1 MTLESLLAGWGGETG
16 VAASGRHVLAIQDT
30 SEFTFRTTP
39 ERRRGLGEIGKGV
52 GRGVILHAMLA
63 LDAGTGACLGL
74 VAGQVWTRSGRTTIP
89 HAKRPLVDK
98 ESHRW
103 LASAERAKTV
113 LGAAAIVTVVADR
126 ESDIY
131 DEWARLPEPA
141 FHLLTRVM
149 QDLLTRVMQDRCLVG
164 GGRLFAASELWPV
177 AARERVDL
185 PARAPHRPARQAEVS
200 LRFGPVTLKRPRS
213 SPRHLPPGV
222 TLTLVEVVETPAPGT
237 AEPVHWRLLTTHDVT
252 DASTAWRIVEWY
264 KARWTIEQ
272 LFRLM
277 KRQGLRLEDSQ
288 LEDAERLVKL
298 TAIAA
303 KAAAVTLQL
312 VQARDGHSAE
322 PASVAFAEEQIAALE
337 ALGPTLEGRTSLQKN
352 PHPRRSLAWATWII
366 GRLGGWDGYPSS
378 KPPGPI
384 TLRYGLEYFHA
395 FAAGRQSS
403 DLCMP

>member
-1 MTLESLLAGWGGETG
+1 
-16 VAASGRHVLAIQDT
+16 
-30 SEFTFRTTP
+30 
-39 ERRRGLGEIGKGV
+39 
-52 GRGVILHAMLA
+52 
-63 LDAGTGACLGL
+63 
-74 VAGQVWTRSGRTTIP
+74 
-89 HAKRPLVDK
+89 
-98 ESHRW
+98 
-103 LASAERAKTV
+103 
-113 LGAAAIVTVVADR
+113 
-126 ESDIY
+126 
-131 DEWARLPEPA
+131 
-141 FHLLTRVM
+141 
-149 QDLLTRVMQDRCLVG
+149 
-164 GGRLFAASELWPV
+164 
-177 AARERVDL
+177 
-185 PARAPHRPARQAEVS
+185 
-200 LRFGPVTLKRPRS
+200 
-213 SPRHLPPGV
+213 
-222 TLTLVEVVETPAPGT
+222 
-237 AEPVHWRLLTTHDVT
+237 
-252 DASTAWRIVEWY
+252 
-264 KARWTIEQ
+264 
-272 LFRLM
+272 M

-403 DLCMP
+403 DLCMPYSSSGGRPQCASKNNRSDGQGVGRSGHALQGSVDAMHNT